1 MLKRENNS
9 LANQIYIDLKRKIEQ
24 FEYKPGDRISEVQ
37 LASTYGVSRTP
48 IKHSLARLESDEI
61 VFVKPQI
68 GTFVSKIDTDHVH
81 EFFTIRKLLEIVI
94 LDEVKSS
101 INSQDKEILS
111 KNIQAQMD
119 VVTNSDLELIE
130 RSKQF
135 WNLDNDFHRKI
146 FASVNKEYIW
156 DFILSQSSQ
165 FNRFRMLSTTVASGR
180 IEDKAKQH
188 EQIYKYIIGEE
199 KINVAEHYEQH
210 LFETLDLTIKELQ
223 TKFPE
228 YF

>member
-9 LANQIYIDLKRKIEQ
+9 LANQIYIDLKKKIEQ

-81 EFFTIRKLLEIVI
+81 EFFTIRKLLEIAI
-94 LDEVKSS
+94 IDEVKST
-101 INSQDKEILS
+101 INEHDKHILA

-119 VVTNSDLELIE
+119 VVTNSELELIE

-188 EQIYKYIIGEE
+188 EQIYKYITGEE
-199 KINVAEHYEQH
+199 VINVAEHYEMH
-210 LFETLDLTIKELQ
+210 LFETLDSTIQELK
-223 TKFPE
+223 TKLPE

>member
-81 EFFTIRKLLEIVI
+81 EFFTIRKLLEVAI
-94 LDEVKSS
+94 LDEVKST
-101 INSQDKEILS
+101 INNQDKEILS
-111 KNIQAQMD
+111 KNIQAQMN
-119 VVTNSDLELIE
+119 VVTNSDLELID